1 MEPSVAATLRFSL
14 AALVFSPYVLDVLK
28 SNPKLIRGGLEV
40 GLYSAIGY
48 YAQAISL
55 QTSHASTAA
64 FICSLAVIV
73 VPILDTLFA
82 KKKSPGTIIS
92 TLIPAVL
99 AACGVAVLELG
110 GTDLPG
116 VGDLWAFLQ
125 PLFFGLG
132 FWRIESYMKICKQ
145 PGEAQAFT
153 GTMMSVVA
161 VMAIAWMSHDF
172 LLPQLSEGGTAKL
185 VAAMSAQL
193 VAVRDWHIVAALVSC
208 FVLIFYPFLESFF
221 FFLLIRFGR
230 VLLQPP

>member
-14 AALVFSPYVLDVLK
+14 AALVFSPYVFDVLK
-28 SNPKLIRGGLEV
+28 TNPKLIRGGLEV
-40 GLYSAIGY
+40 GFYSAIGY

-73 VPILDTLFA
+73 VPILDTLFS
-82 KKKSPGTIIS
+82 KSKAPGSVIS

-99 AACGVAVLELG
+99 AACGVAALELG
-110 GTDLPG
+110 GSDLPG

-132 FWRIESYMKICKQ
+132 FWRIESFMKICKQ

-153 GTMMSVVA
+153 GAMMSVVA
-161 VMAIAWMSHDF
+161 AMALMWMSHDF
-172 LLPQLSEGGTAKL
+172 VLPQLTDGGTAKL
-185 VAAMSAQL
+185 VTAMSEQL
-193 VAVRDWHIVAALVSC
+193 LAAEDWHIVAALV
-208 FVLIFYPFLESFF
+208 
-221 FFLLIRFGR
+221 
-230 VLLQPP
+230 